1 MSRVCPRPAYVQV
14 RVLEAERLAALQ
26 TAAAAR
32 QEVSQLQEARR
43 RLEWQ
48 SQLLEKMSK
57 VCCVLAGRA
66 AGWPCTPVMHTLA
79 VLWPC

>member
-1 MSRVCPRPAYVQV
+1 MRLGCVQV

-26 TAAAAR
+26 TAATAR

-43 RLEWQ
+43 RLELQ

-57 VCCVLAGRA
+57 VSEGAEGQPPHWTCDWRLPFA
-66 AGWPCTPVMHTLA
+66 A
-79 VLWPC
+79 

>member
-1 MSRVCPRPAYVQV
+1 MTLFVSDALCCAQV

-26 TAAAAR
+26 TAATAR

-57 VCCVLAGRA
+57 VSHVVGLPTRG
-66 AGWPCTPVMHTLA
+66 
-79 VLWPC
+79 

>member
-1 MSRVCPRPAYVQV
+1 MCASCRDVQV

-57 VCCVLAGRA
+57 VCCLQGGQGVQALCNVQ
-66 AGWPCTPVMHTLA
+66 P
-79 VLWPC
+79 